1 LTYFLFNE
9 INIKV
14 KNKYN
19 LLKMQNQNQITCSY
33 FGCSLCGKKY
43 KTTINLNKHKILCDT
58 LTRAKKKNLTEDF
71 VETEPIPTQKQ
82 MYKIILDLSLKC
94 NYLEEKVENMQKWV
108 DRRKKKLNIID
119 WLQKQEKPEKMFEEW
134 YKEIFILKE
143 EIEIL
148 LHNSFT
154 HIFTEIIQRIFTL
167 YTCKETLVP
176 IYASVD
182 KPNILYIYK
191 NQKWI
196 EASKEDILE
205 LFKQIHF
212 QMVKAFLEDKKRKE
226 ENISESDSL
235 ADVYNK
241 ANIKL
246 MSINWREE
254 ETCNKFRTILYNK
267 IKSPSN
273 F

>member
-1 LTYFLFNE
+1 MQT
-9 INIKV
+9 
-14 KNKYN
+14 
-19 LLKMQNQNQITCSY
+19 QNQNQTTCSY

-43 KTTINLNKHKILCDT
+43 KTSINLNKHKILCDT

-119 WLQKQEKPEKMFEEW
+119 WLQNQQVKPEKMFEEW
-134 YKEIFILKE
+134 YKQTFILKE

-148 LHNSFT
+148 LHNSF
-154 HIFTEIIQRIFTL
+154 IQVFTEIIQRIFTSSN
-167 YTCKETLVP
+167 CKEVQIP
-176 IYASVD
+176 IYASID
-182 KPNILYIYK
+182 KQNILYIYK
-191 NQKWI
+191 NTIQTQVQTQVQNRKWI

-205 LFKQIHF
+205 FFKQIHF
-212 QMVKAFLEDKKRKE
+212 QMVKAFLEDKKKNE
-226 ENISESDSL
+226 EKINESDSL

-241 ANIKL
+241 TNIKL

-254 ETCNKFRTILYNK
+254 ETCNKCKTILYNK
-267 IKSPSN
+267 IKSPSS
-273 F
+273 FL

>member
-1 LTYFLFNE
+1 
-9 INIKV
+9 
-14 KNKYN
+14 
-19 LLKMQNQNQITCSY
+19 MQTQTTCSY

-43 KTTINLNKHKILCDT
+43 KTSTNLNKHKILCDT

-119 WLQKQEKPEKMFEEW
+119 WLQKQEKPAKMFEEW
-134 YKEIFILKE
+134 YKGIFILKE

-148 LHNSFT
+148 LHNSFI
-154 HIFTEIIQRIFTL
+154 HVFTEIIQRITN
-167 YTCKETLVP
+167 KDNENSIQIQIQVP

-191 NQKWI
+191 NAIKVQTQLQTNGKWI

-212 QMVKAFLEDKKRKE
+212 QMVKAFLEDKKKKE
-226 ENISESDSL
+226 EKINESDSL

-241 ANIKL
+241 TNIKL

-267 IKSPSN
+267 IKSPSS
-273 F
+273 FL

>member
-1 LTYFLFNE
+1 MQT
-9 INIKV
+9 
-14 KNKYN
+14 
-19 LLKMQNQNQITCSY
+19 QNQSTCSY

-43 KTTINLNKHKILCDT
+43 KTSTNLNKHKILCDT

-71 VETEPIPTQKQ
+71 VETEQIPTQKQ

-119 WLQKQEKPEKMFEEW
+119 WLQNQQVKPEKTFEEW
-134 YKEIFILKE
+134 YKEIFISKE

-154 HIFTEIIQRIFTL
+154 QVFTEIIQRIITS
-167 YTCKETLVP
+167 YTCKEVVQVP

-182 KPNILYIYK
+182 KPNIIYIYK
-191 NQKWI
+191 NIIQTQVQTQVQNRKWI

-205 LFKQIHF
+205 FFKQIHF
-212 QMVKAFLEDKKRKE
+212 QMVKAFLEDKKKKE
-226 ENISESDSL
+226 EKINESDSL

-246 MSINWREE
+246 MTINWREE
-254 ETCNKFRTILYNK
+254 ESCNKFRTILYNK

-273 F
+273 FL

>member
-1 LTYFLFNE
+1 
-9 INIKV
+9 
-14 KNKYN
+14 
-19 LLKMQNQNQITCSY
+19 M
-33 FGCSLCGKKY
+33 
-43 KTTINLNKHKILCDT
+43 
-58 LTRAKKKNLTEDF
+58 
-71 VETEPIPTQKQ
+71 
-82 MYKIILDLSLKC
+82 
-94 NYLEEKVENMQKWV
+94 EEKVENMQKWV

-148 LHNSFT
+148 LHNSF
-154 HIFTEIIQRIFTL
+154 IVVFTEIIQRIFTL
-167 YTCKETLVP
+167 YACKETLIP

-191 NQKWI
+191 NQTQVQTQTNGKWI
-196 EASKEDILE
+196 ESSKEDLLE

-226 ENISESDSL
+226 ENINESDSL

-273 F
+273 

>member
-1 LTYFLFNE
+1 MQIQF
-9 INIKV
+9 
-14 KNKYN
+14 
-19 LLKMQNQNQITCSY
+19 QNQNQIQTTCSY

-43 KTTINLNKHKILCDT
+43 KTCTNLNKHKILCDT

-71 VETEPIPTQKQ
+71 VETEQIPTQKQ

-119 WLQKQEKPEKMFEEW
+119 WLQNQPVKPEKMFEEW
-134 YKEIFILKE
+134 YKQIFILKE

-154 HIFTEIIQRIFTL
+154 HVFTEIIQRIFT
-167 YTCKETLVP
+167 CKETIVVQVP
-176 IYASVD
+176 MYASVD

-191 NQKWI
+191 NQTQVQTNGKWI
-196 EASKEDILE
+196 EASKEYLLE
-205 LFKQIHF
+205 FFKQIHF
-212 QMVKAFLEDKKRKE
+212 QMVKAFLEDKKKKE
-226 ENISESDSL
+226 DKINESDSL

-241 ANIKL
+241 TNIKL
-246 MSINWREE
+246 MSINWKEE
-254 ETCNKFRTILYNK
+254 ETYNKFRTILYNK

-273 F
+273 

>member
-1 LTYFLFNE
+1 MQT
-9 INIKV
+9 
-14 KNKYN
+14 
-19 LLKMQNQNQITCSY
+19 QNQPTSSY

-43 KTTINLNKHKILCDT
+43 KTNTNLNKHKILCDT

-71 VETEPIPTQKQ
+71 VETEQIPTQKQ

-108 DRRKKKLNIID
+108 DRRKKKLNVID
-119 WLQKQEKPEKMFEEW
+119 WLQNQPVKPEKAFEEW
-134 YKEIFILKE
+134 YKQTFILKE

-148 LHNSFT
+148 MQNSF
-154 HIFTEIIQRIFTL
+154 IQVFTEIIKRIFTC
-167 YTCKETLVP
+167 YKEVLLPVP

-191 NQKWI
+191 NKTHVQVQAENMKWI
-196 EASKEDILE
+196 EASKEDL
-205 LFKQIHF
+205 LDFFKQIHY
-212 QMVKAFLEDKKRKE
+212 QMVKAFLEDKKKKE
-226 ENISESDSL
+226 DKINESDSL
-235 ADVYNK
+235 ADLYNK

-246 MSINWREE
+246 MSINWKEG

-273 F
+273 FL

>member
-1 LTYFLFNE
+1 
-9 INIKV
+9 
-14 KNKYN
+14 
-19 LLKMQNQNQITCSY
+19 MQNQNQNQNT

-43 KTTINLNKHKILCDT
+43 KTSINLNKHKILCDT
-58 LTRAKKKNLTEDF
+58 LTRAKKNNLTEDF
-71 VETEPIPTQKQ
+71 VEIEPIPTQKQ

-108 DRRKKKLNIID
+108 DRRKKELNIID
-119 WLQKQEKPEKMFEEW
+119 WLQNQQIKPAKFFEEW

-148 LHNSFT
+148 LHNSF
-154 HIFTEIIQRIFTL
+154 IVVFTEIIQRIFTL
-167 YTCKETLVP
+167 YTCKETIVP

-191 NQKWI
+191 NETQVQNRKWI

-212 QMVKAFLEDKKRKE
+212 KLVKSFLEDKKRKE
-226 ENISESDSL
+226 ENINESDSL

-241 ANIKL
+241 TNIKL

-254 ETCNKFRTILYNK
+254 ETCNKCRTILYNK

-273 F
+273 FL